1 MARMRIPENVIEHVR
16 TSVNITDVIS
26 QYVGLKKS
34 GSNFMGLCPFHE
46 EKTPSFSVS
55 EEKQIFHCFSCGRGG
70 NVFKFLIELDG
81 LSFPESVNKVA
92 EFTGIEIDSKYAQ
105 SQLAKTPE
113 STENRQ
119 LKQLHDDATKLYQHI
134 LMNTEMGQNALDYLH
149 NRGMTDEDIT
159 TFQIGFAPEKSVLQD
174 FFNEK
179 KLDYQI
185 LRQSGLFIENQAGNL
200 RERFINRVMF
210 PIRNQN
216 GQVVAFS
223 GRLLEKNKD
232 LPKYLNSPETPIF
245 NKRDILFNYDLAKK
259 EIRTEGNVILF
270 EGFMDVIAA
279 YRSGVKNGVASMGTS
294 LTNEQI
300 YLLERST
307 SQLNICYDGD
317 DPGQNATNRAL
328 DLLTNQTKMKVGV
341 LVIPNGM
348 DPDEFVTKNGKE
360 AFLELAHSARE
371 TTISFKMNFLKRDR
385 NLKNESEQIDY
396 IDQVLRVLATIK
408 TPFEQD
414 IYVNQL
420 ADEFKIDKTI
430 LRQQLVDLVANQPK
444 EPQQR
449 VNPVRVRTD
458 EPPLEQHQETM
469 RDEKIDRVERA
480 ERLLLYRVLHDH
492 TAWLKIRAVD
502 DFSFVHDNYQL
513 IYTLAEG
520 YLDLHDQYEIASFLD
535 YLPEEALKRFVMQI
549 ELMTVSDNSS
559 EDELN
564 DCVSVIMN
572 DSPIERSINQV
583 RSDLAEATRLGN
595 TELTNE
601 LSFKLIA
608 LYQKQQVP
616 RTSI

>member
-1 MARMRIPENVIEHVR
+1 MRIPENVIEQVR
-16 TSVNITDVIS
+16 TSVNITDIIS

-70 NVFKFLIELDG
+70 NVFKFLIELEG

-92 EFTGIEIDSKYAQ
+92 EFSGMDIDSKYSESQ
-105 SQLAKTPE
+105 SARTQE

-119 LKQLHDDATKLYQHI
+119 LKQIHDDGAKLYQHI
-134 LMNTEMGQNALDYLH
+134 LMNTEMGQKALDYLH
-149 NRGMTDEDIT
+149 NRGITDEIIK
-159 TFQIGFAPEKSVLQD
+159 TFQIGFAPGKSVLQD
-174 FFNEK
+174 FFKEK
-179 KLDYQI
+179 KVDYQL
-185 LRQSGLFIENQAGNL
+185 LRQSGLFIENQAGDL
-200 RERFINRVMF
+200 RERFIDRVMF

-223 GRLLEKNKD
+223 GRLLEKNKE

-245 NKRDILFNYDLAKK
+245 NKREILFNYDLAKK

-270 EGFMDVIAA
+270 EGFMDVLAA

-317 DPGQNATNRAL
+317 EPGRNATNRAL
-328 DLLTNQTKMKVGV
+328 DLLANQTKMKVGV
-341 LVIPNGM
+341 LAIPNGM
-348 DPDEFVTKNGKE
+348 DPDEFVKKNGKE

-371 TTISFKMNFLKRDR
+371 TVISFKMNFLKRNK

-396 IDQVLRVLATIK
+396 IDQVLQVLTTIK

-414 IYVNQL
+414 IYINQL
-420 ADEFKIDKTI
+420 ADEFKIDKGI
-430 LRQQLVDLVANQPK
+430 LRQQLIDLVAVQPK
-444 EPQQR
+444 VVQQ
-449 VNPVRVRTD
+449 VNQVPRVRTD
-458 EPPLEQHQETM
+458 EPPVENRSEVM
-469 RDEKIDRVERA
+469 SDEKIDRVERA
-480 ERLLLYRVLHDH
+480 ERLLLYRILHDH
-492 TAWLKIRAVD
+492 TAWLKIRSID
-502 DFSFVHDNYQL
+502 DFSFVHDSYQL

-520 YLDLHDQYEIASFLD
+520 YLELHEQYEIASFLD
-535 YLPEEALKRFVMQI
+535 YLPEESSKRFLMQI
-549 ELMTVSDNSS
+549 ELMTVAEESS
-559 EDELN
+559 EDEFD

-572 DSPIERSINQV
+572 DSPMEQSINQV
-583 RSDLAEATRLGN
+583 RSDLMEANRLGN

-601 LSFKLIA
+601 LSVKLIA

>member
-1 MARMRIPENVIEHVR
+1 MRIPENVIEQVR
-16 TSVNITDVIS
+16 TSVNITDIIS

-70 NVFKFLIELDG
+70 NVFKFLIELEG

-92 EFTGIEIDSKYAQ
+92 EFSGMDIDSKYSESQ
-105 SQLAKTPE
+105 SARTQE

-119 LKQLHDDATKLYQHI
+119 LKQIHDDGAKLYQHI
-134 LMNTEMGQNALDYLH
+134 LMNTEMGQKALDYLH
-149 NRGMTDEDIT
+149 NRGITDEIIK
-159 TFQIGFAPEKSVLQD
+159 TFQIGFAPGKSVLQD
-174 FFNEK
+174 FFKEK
-179 KLDYQI
+179 KVDYQL
-185 LRQSGLFIENQAGNL
+185 LRQSGLFIENQAGDL
-200 RERFINRVMF
+200 RERFIDRVMF

-223 GRLLEKNKD
+223 GRLLEKNKE

-245 NKRDILFNYDLAKK
+245 NKREILFNYDLAKK

-270 EGFMDVIAA
+270 EGFMDVLAA

-317 DPGQNATNRAL
+317 EPGQNATNRAL
-328 DLLTNQTKMKVGV
+328 DLLANQTKMKVGV
-341 LVIPNGM
+341 LAIPNGM
-348 DPDEFVTKNGKE
+348 DPDEFVKKNGKE

-371 TTISFKMNFLKRDR
+371 TVISFKMNFLKRNK

-396 IDQVLRVLATIK
+396 IDQVLQVLTTIK

-414 IYVNQL
+414 IYINQL
-420 ADEFKIDKTI
+420 ADEFKIDKGI
-430 LRQQLVDLVANQPK
+430 LRQQLIDLVAVQPK
-444 EPQQR
+444 VVQQ
-449 VNPVRVRTD
+449 VNQVPRVRTD
-458 EPPLEQHQETM
+458 EPPVENRSEVM
-469 RDEKIDRVERA
+469 SDEKIDRVERA
-480 ERLLLYRVLHDH
+480 ERLLLYRILHDH
-492 TAWLKIRAVD
+492 TAWLKIRSID
-502 DFSFVHDNYQL
+502 DFSFVHDSYQL

-520 YLDLHDQYEIASFLD
+520 YLELHEQYEIASFLD
-535 YLPEEALKRFVMQI
+535 YLPEESSKRFLMQI
-549 ELMTVSDNSS
+549 ELMTVAEESS
-559 EDELN
+559 EDEFD

-572 DSPIERSINQV
+572 DSPMEQSINQV
-583 RSDLAEATRLGN
+583 RSDLMEANRLGN

-601 LSFKLIA
+601 LSVKLIA

>member
-1 MARMRIPENVIEHVR
+1 MRIPENVIEQVR
-16 TSVNITDVIS
+16 TSVNITDIIS

-92 EFTGIEIDSKYAQ
+92 EFAGMEIDSKYSESQ
-105 SQLAKTPE
+105 SARTQE

-119 LKQLHDDATKLYQHI
+119 LKQIHDDGAKLYQHI
-134 LMNTEMGQNALDYLH
+134 LMNTEMGQKALDYLH
-149 NRGMTDEDIT
+149 NRGMTDEIIE
-159 TFQIGFAPEKSVLQD
+159 TFQIGFAPGKSVLQD
-174 FFNEK
+174 FFKEK
-179 KLDYQI
+179 KVDYQL
-185 LRQSGLFIENQAGNL
+185 LRQSGLFIENQAGDL
-200 RERFINRVMF
+200 RERFIDRVMF

-216 GQVVAFS
+216 AQVVAFS
-223 GRLLEKNKD
+223 GRLLEKNKE
-232 LPKYLNSPETPIF
+232 LPKYLNSPETSIF
-245 NKRDILFNYDLAKK
+245 NKREILFNYDLAKK

-270 EGFMDVIAA
+270 EGFMDVLAA

-317 DPGQNATNRAL
+317 EPGQNATNRAL
-328 DLLTNQTKMKVGV
+328 DLLANQTKMKVGV
-341 LVIPNGM
+341 LAIPSGM

-371 TTISFKMNFLKRDR
+371 TVISFKMNFLKRNK

-396 IDQVLRVLATIK
+396 IDQVLQVLTTIK

-414 IYVNQL
+414 IYINQL
-420 ADEFKIDKTI
+420 ADEFKIDKGI
-430 LRQQLVDLVANQPK
+430 LRQQLIDLVAVQPK
-444 EPQQR
+444 VVQQGNQ
-449 VNPVRVRTD
+449 VPRVRTD
-458 EPPLEQHQETM
+458 EPPVENRSEVM
-469 RDEKIDRVERA
+469 SDEKIDRVERA
-480 ERLLLYRVLHDH
+480 ERLLLYRILHDH
-492 TAWLKIRAVD
+492 TAWYKIRSID
-502 DFSFVHDNYQL
+502 DFSFVHDSYQL

-520 YLDLHDQYEIASFLD
+520 YLELHEQYEIASFLD
-535 YLPEEALKRFVMQI
+535 YLPEESSKRFLMQI
-549 ELMTVSDNSS
+549 ELMTVSDESS
-559 EDELN
+559 EDEFD

-572 DSPIERSINQV
+572 DSPMEQSINQV
-583 RSDLAEATRLGN
+583 RSDLVEANRLGN

-601 LSFKLIA
+601 LSVKLIA

>member
-1 MARMRIPENVIEHVR
+1 MRIPENVIEHVR

-34 GSNFMGLCPFHE
+34 GNNFMGLCPFHE

-70 NVFKFLIELDG
+70 NVFKFLTELDG

-92 EFTGIEIDSKYAQ
+92 EFAGIEMDSKYAQ
-105 SQLAKTPE
+105 SQLAETQE

-119 LKQLHDDATKLYQHI
+119 LKQIHDDATKLYQHI
-134 LMNTEMGQNALDYLH
+134 LMNTEMGQKALDYLH
-149 NRGMTDEDIT
+149 HRGMTDEDIA
-159 TFQIGFAPEKSVLQD
+159 TFQIGFAPEKSVLQAFLD
-174 FFNEK
+174 EK
-179 KLDYQI
+179 KIEYQL
-185 LRQSGLFIENQAGNL
+185 LRQSGLFIENQEGKL

-223 GRLLEKNKD
+223 GRLLEKNKE

-259 EIRTEGNVILF
+259 EIRTEGNVVLF
-270 EGFMDVIAA
+270 EGFMDVLAA

-317 DPGQNATNRAL
+317 EPGQNATNRAL
-328 DLLTNQTKMKVGV
+328 DLLANQTKMKVGV
-341 LVIPNGM
+341 LVIPDGM
-348 DPDEFVTKNGKE
+348 DPDEFVAKNGKDK
-360 AFLELAHSARE
+360 FLELAHSARE
-371 TTISFKMNFLKRDR
+371 TAISFKMNFLKRNR

-396 IDQVLRVLATIK
+396 IEQVLQVLTTIK

-414 IYVNQL
+414 IYINQL
-420 ADEFKIDKTI
+420 ADDFKIDKAI
-430 LRQQLVDLVANQPK
+430 LRQQLVDLVAVQPRV
-444 EPQQR
+444 PQQQMSQPSR
-449 VNPVRVRTD
+449 ARTD
-458 EPPLEQHQETM
+458 EPPVEQHQDIM
-469 RDEKIDRVERA
+469 RDEKMGRVERA

-492 TAWLKIRAVD
+492 TAWLKIRAID
-502 DFSFVHDNYQL
+502 GFSFVHDGYQL

-520 YLDLHDQYEIASFLD
+520 YFEGHEQYEIASFLD
-535 YLPEEALKRFVMQI
+535 YLPEEPLKRFVMQI
-549 ELMTVSDNSS
+549 ELMTVADNAS

-572 DSPIERSINQV
+572 DSPVERAISQV
-583 RSDLAEATRLGN
+583 RSDLAEANRLGN
-595 TELTNE
+595 KEMTNE